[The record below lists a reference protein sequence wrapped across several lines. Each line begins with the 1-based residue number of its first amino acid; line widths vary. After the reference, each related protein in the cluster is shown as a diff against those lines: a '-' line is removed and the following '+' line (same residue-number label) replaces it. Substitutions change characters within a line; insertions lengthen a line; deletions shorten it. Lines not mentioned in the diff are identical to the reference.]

1 MFVLL
6 VLLDS
11 ILIPEIFAQSATI
24 FPVALGPEANLQG
37 EIIESDGEV
46 GTTFVL
52 SGETRGIAFTLTL
65 AEDASRVAEKVSIP
79 SLSFDL
85 DIGCVVS
92 DESAICE
99 NIAVGAGITSTFPL
113 TTLPFSLF
121 AVPVSTSGVITG
133 SSSSP
138 VGAASTADMD
148 ALTSPASAPSHYCSS
163 P

>member
-1 MFVLL
+1 MFTLL
-6 VLLDS
+6 VLLGS
-11 ILIPEIFAQSATI
+11 ILVPETFAQSATI

-37 EIIESDGEV
+37 EIIGSGGEV

-65 AEDASRVAEKVSIP
+65 AEDAGRVAEKRWVCNMRERRGRSWGHEH
-79 SLSFDL
+79 SSF
-85 DIGCVVS
+85 
-92 DESAICE
+92 
-99 NIAVGAGITSTFPL
+99 NYM
-113 TTLPFSLF
+113 LPFSLF

-138 VGAASTADMD
+138 VGTAPIADMD

>member
-1 MFVLL
+1 MFTLL
-6 VLLDS
+6 VLLGS
-11 ILIPEIFAQSATI
+11 ILVPETSAQSATI

-37 EIIESDGEV
+37 EIIGSGGEV

-65 AEDASRVAEKVSIP
+65 GEDASRVAEKVSIP
-79 SLSFDL
+79 SLSFEL

-92 DESAICE
+92 GGSAICE
-99 NIAVGAGITSTFPL
+99 NVAVGAGVTSTLPL
-113 TTLPFSLF
+113 TTLPFSPF
-121 AVPVSTSGVITG
+121 AMPVSTSGVITG

-138 VGAASTADMD
+138 VGTAPIADMD